1 MTITEADMAHETRA
15 RKNAHLTWLAMA
27 AIALAI
33 AAMLIPS
40 EAA

>member
-1 MTITEADMAHETRA
+1 MTQTTPAIKTT
-15 RKNAHLTWLAMA
+15 HLTWLALA

-33 AAMLIPS
+33 AALLIPS